1 VAHARLLLDHRRA
14 RPGAYTRAD
23 RMANTSAPE
32 HDAHQLLCEP
42 AGACAACPA
51 DADAVRPALL
61 IPSRTLR
68 RHAQA
73 SCGPFGTRRALTCAV
88 PGRAPVAAWEACG
101 RLPAV
106 ERADFFEFVGSN
118 AMLAVL
124 GLVLLFF
131 RSRRARE
138 VQAGRLAARIGV
150 GR

>member
-1 VAHARLLLDHRRA
+1 
-14 RPGAYTRAD
+14 
-23 RMANTSAPE
+23 MANVSAPE

-51 DADAVRPALL
+51 DADAVRPSSS
-61 IPSRTLR
+61 PSHLSPLTRA
-68 RHAQA
+68 AQA

-118 AMLAVL
+118 AVLAAL